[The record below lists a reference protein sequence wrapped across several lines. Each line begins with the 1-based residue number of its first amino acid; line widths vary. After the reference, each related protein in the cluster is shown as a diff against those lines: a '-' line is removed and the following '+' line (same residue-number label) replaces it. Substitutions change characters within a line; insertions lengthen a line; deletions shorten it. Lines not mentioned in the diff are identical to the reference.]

1 MRNGRRLLPNHTM
14 KGTAMAKKP
23 NRQVTPSLSRI
34 WVYGVVSTAIASGLN
49 LGWLYLCD
57 NIFHWSLQLPQDFD
71 PKVLVAASVWRIG
84 LATGIAGLVATLVS
98 VALSKLVIGPR
109 IWWFILGAGV
119 GLVSIYGALTLPGVD
134 TGMRIRLS
142 VMHIVAMIL
151 IVPALA
157 RALAIKDVD
166 HAAAD
171 RRYHAQ
177 LDAIAAQESA
187 SALITRSDA
196 TINATQVVPAFDVN
210 GLVGKSED
218 AATISIEDAAHEVR
232 VISRDGQTI
241 ATTRDY
247 RIDRINLAIDNG
259 IVTSASIG

>member
-1 MRNGRRLLPNHTM
+1 
-14 KGTAMAKKP
+14 
-23 NRQVTPSLSRI
+23 
-34 WVYGVVSTAIASGLN
+34 
-49 LGWLYLCD
+49 
-57 NIFHWSLQLPQDFD
+57 
-71 PKVLVAASVWRIG
+71 
-84 LATGIAGLVATLVS
+84 
-98 VALSKLVIGPR
+98 
-109 IWWFILGAGV
+109 
-119 GLVSIYGALTLPGVD
+119 
-134 TGMRIRLS
+134 
-142 VMHIVAMIL
+142 
-151 IVPALA
+151 VPALA
-157 RALAIKDVD
+157 KALAIKDVD

-218 AATISIEDAAHEVR
+218 AATTAIEDAAHEVR